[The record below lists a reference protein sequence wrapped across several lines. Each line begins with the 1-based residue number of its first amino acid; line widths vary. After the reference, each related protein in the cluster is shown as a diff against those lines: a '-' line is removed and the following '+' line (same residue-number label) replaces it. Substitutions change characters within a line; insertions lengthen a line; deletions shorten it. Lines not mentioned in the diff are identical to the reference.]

1 MPWKSVD
8 DGAESPPHTSRRP
21 RPGRRLALGLVIL
34 ALLPTGCGTFRRLSY
49 PFHHTYVPLFA
60 ENKTFTDHSPQSFTV
75 YPFKNTSWYEEAGA
89 RGRQAIHGNFSLI
102 GTCAP
107 LAEID
112 QRARAPYTAEDALRV
127 AREMDTDAVIIGETL
142 VQDHIF
148 LVLYAYAYAELKI
161 AIYDTQSGRLIWRGS
176 SWSVKGDLAGL
187 SPYTFFIP
195 FGPVIE
201 HFYWSRITADLYN
214 RIAMDIVHKVRPD
227 VIAP

>member
-1 MPWKSVD
+1 MPWTSV
-8 DGAESPPHTSRRP
+8 AAAAKAPPRATARMRIAA
-21 RPGRRLALGLVIL
+21 RAALGLVFL
-34 ALLPTGCGTFRRLSY
+34 SLLTGCGTFRRISY
-49 PFHHTYVPLFA
+49 PFHHTYVPLSA
-60 ENKTFTDHSPQSFTV
+60 KNKGITDSYPQSFTV
-75 YPFKNTSWYEEAGA
+75 YPFKNTSWHEEAGA
-89 RGRQAIHGNFSLI
+89 RGRQAIQGNFSLL

-112 QRARAPYTAEDALRV
+112 RRARAPYNAEDALRV

-142 VQDHIF
+142 VQDRIF
-148 LVLYAYAYAELKI
+148 LVLYAYAYVEMKI

-214 RIAMDIVHKVRPD
+214 RVAMDIAHKLRPTA
-227 VIAP
+227 IAP